1 MGVLRRTQAL
11 LIWNIKRCLSGDIK
25 KRPAYYHNPGTERLR
40 AITTGQLIN
49 LAAEKWPKRNAIISL
64 HEKKQLTF
72 MQLKEQADQLGAGFV
87 KLGLK
92 PGDRLAVIGANTIH
106 WYVTMQAAAKAGL
119 ILVMLNPAY
128 RPLELS
134 YALKHV
140 GVKGVVTDH
149 KFKTQNYPEILAEVA
164 PGISKAPHGE
174 PLNCP
179 ELPDLSFVIVA
190 TDEKLPGCYR
200 YDDIMV
206 SPQEK
211 EIIFEVENQVQP
223 DDPTC
228 IQFSSGTTGQP
239 KAAVL
244 SHFGTINN
252 GHFFGKRCGYDTMHH
267 TLCLQVPMFHIMGS
281 TLGILCAL
289 DFGMTLVLPG
299 PSYKKEDTIKAL
311 EKHKCNVLYG
321 TPTMHIDI
329 CNDLKKLFPEFPKL
343 REACKD
349 FKVVVSGG
357 AICTPS
363 LFKDIYNIFECK
375 VQSAYG
381 LTETSPICF
390 TNTQN
395 DTFEQRTTTVGF
407 VADHLEVK
415 IVDKEG
421 RMVNFGESG
430 EVWFRSFGNLLEY
443 WGDEKKTKEAIT
455 SSNWFKIWV

>member
-1 MGVLRRTQAL
+1 
-11 LIWNIKRCLSGDIK
+11 
-25 KRPAYYHNPGTERLR
+25 
-40 AITTGQLIN
+40 
-49 LAAEKWPKRNAIISL
+49 
-64 HEKKQLTF
+64 
-72 MQLKEQADQLGAGFV
+72 
-87 KLGLK
+87 
-92 PGDRLAVIGANTIH
+92 
-106 WYVTMQAAAKAGL
+106 
-119 ILVMLNPAY
+119 
-128 RPLELS
+128 
-134 YALKHV
+134 
-140 GVKGVVTDH
+140 
-149 KFKTQNYPEILAEVA
+149 
-164 PGISKAPHGE
+164 
-174 PLNCP
+174 
-179 ELPDLSFVIVA
+179 
-190 TDEKLPGCYR
+190 
-200 YDDIMV
+200 
-206 SPQEK
+206 
-211 EIIFEVENQVQP
+211 
-223 DDPTC
+223 
-228 IQFSSGTTGQP
+228 
-239 KAAVL
+239 
-244 SHFGTINN
+244 
-252 GHFFGKRCGYDTMHH
+252 
-267 TLCLQVPMFHIMGS
+267 
-281 TLGILCAL
+281 
-289 DFGMTLVLPG
+289 MTLVLPG

-311 EKHKCNVLYG
+311 ENTNNVLYG

-357 AICTPS
+357 AICTPA

-455 SSNWFKIWV
+455 SSNWFKSGDLMVLTEDGYGTIVGRIKDVIIRGGENIFPSEIEKFLLNHPDILDAQVFGVKDQRMGEEVAVAVKINKSSTMNETTLKEYCKGKISHFKIPRYVRFVDEYPTTPTGKIKKYVLKETLEKELDQKL